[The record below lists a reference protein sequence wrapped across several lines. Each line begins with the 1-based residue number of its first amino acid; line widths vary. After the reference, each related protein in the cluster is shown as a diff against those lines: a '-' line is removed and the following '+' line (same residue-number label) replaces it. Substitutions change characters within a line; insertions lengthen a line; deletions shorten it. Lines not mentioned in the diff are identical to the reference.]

1 MSLKH
6 FVNYIA
12 ETNLLSQ
19 VSAAKQLD
27 RRSIVPVETFI
38 EIADKWS
45 D

>member
-19 VSAAKQLD
+19 ESAAKQLN
-27 RRSIVPVETFI
+27 RNATRSIFPVETFY
-38 EIADKWS
+38 
-45 D
+45 